1 MRHCRQGNII
11 TFLFGCNPS
20 EEKASNFGRGV
31 VTKLNGAF
39 IVYRDLYKKY
49 VYAFQREQFPPVEYR
64 NATITLGKNF
74 VAILRWNWKSREHW
88 SIRVL
93 KNSFRAQFPSGSV
106 LSRLRDNWIVW
117 NRLKYFYG
125 TTFNGVPFLFFRC
138 ISSRQYVSANDVK
151 AWWYDDR
158 NPPIM
163 NLFDATFSDDRLFCS
178 SWQGL
183 MSRDNDTKRRN
194 YFCNSCARYPNET
207 HLRKTGHCR
216 SLFFMKINSI
226 VSKIDVKIAIG
237 FLVLRGILT
246 KL

>member
-64 NATITLGKNF
+64 NATITLGENF

-106 LSRLRDNWIVW
+106 LSRLRDNWIVS

-125 TTFNGVPFLFFRC
+125 TTFNGVPFLFFAAYHLGNTC
-138 ISSRQYVSANDVK
+138 QQTTWKPDDTTTEILLLWICSMQHFPTIDYSA
-151 AWWYDDR
+151 R
-158 NPPIM
+158 
-163 NLFDATFSDDRLFCS
+163 
-178 SWQGL
+178 
-183 MSRDNDTKRRN
+183 RDKD
-194 YFCNSCARYPNET
+194 
-207 HLRKTGHCR
+207 
-216 SLFFMKINSI
+216 
-226 VSKIDVKIAIG
+226 
-237 FLVLRGILT
+237 
-246 KL
+246 